1 MEIVLPI
8 IDQRKCTLCG
18 ACVEQCGAHSL
29 AIMEQ
34 HIVFVQPDK
43 CTYCGDCEAVCPQG
57 AIRVEYEITW

>member
-1 MEIVLPI
+1 MEIFLPI
-8 IDQRKCTLCG
+8 IDQEKCTLCG
-18 ACVEQCGAHSL
+18 TCVEQCSTHSL